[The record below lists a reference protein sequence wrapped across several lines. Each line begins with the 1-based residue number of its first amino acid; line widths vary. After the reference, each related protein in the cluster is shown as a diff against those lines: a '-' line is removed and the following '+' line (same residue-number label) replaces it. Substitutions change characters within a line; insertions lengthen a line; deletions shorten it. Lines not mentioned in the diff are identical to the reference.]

1 MKKDCD
7 FCKKTRE
14 KILKK
19 ADNYIKFYNNIQQIL
34 NLKKIYSEKKIIT
47 YNYVDN
53 FLNKKSK
60 KNND

>member
-34 NLKKIYSEKKIIT
+34 DMKKIFNGKKDIV
-47 YNYVDN
+47 YNYTSN
-53 FLNKKSK
+53 FLNKSG
-60 KNND
+60 KNDN